1 MAANG
6 HQGHAARGTKDM
18 QRAAPRTC
26 SARASV
32 SAHWAH
38 AVRGID
44 FEESLQVQLLTPPV
58 TAPFQPLAATRP
70 INKNETHRL
79 GSGGKEVDAIV
90 PGSRPAWINQPEV
103 RLVYQG
109 RA

>member
-6 HQGHAARGTKDM
+6 HPGHA
-18 QRAAPRTC
+18 
-26 SARASV
+26 ARASV

-38 AVRGID
+38 AVRGIE

>member
-1 MAANG
+1 MAANR
-6 HQGHAARGTKDM
+6 HQGHA
-18 QRAAPRTC
+18 
-26 SARASV
+26 ARASV

-58 TAPFQPLAATRP
+58 TAPFQPLTATRP

-90 PGSRPAWINQPEV
+90 PGSRSAWINEPEV

-109 RA
+109 RACSVSTLYCSAGFAA

>member
-1 MAANG
+1 M
-6 HQGHAARGTKDM
+6 GTQYM
-18 QRAAPRTC
+18 QRARVRFRQLGPR
-26 SARASV
+26 RPG
-32 SAHWAH
+32 HRL
-38 AVRGID
+38 RG
-44 FEESLQVQLLTPPV
+44 ESLQVQLLTPLV
-58 TAPFQPLAATRP
+58 TTPFQPLAVTRP